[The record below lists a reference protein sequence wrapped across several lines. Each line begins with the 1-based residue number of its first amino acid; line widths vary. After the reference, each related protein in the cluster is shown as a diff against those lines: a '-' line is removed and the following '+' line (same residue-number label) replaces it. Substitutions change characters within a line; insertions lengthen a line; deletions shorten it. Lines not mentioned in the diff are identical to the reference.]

1 MTKKDKAIYEYG
13 VAQINRLR
21 DVLLSSKT
29 VTAEEFESILSVV
42 REEQT
47 ADVIERG
54 TLALE
59 KEKANRPVDKF
70 HYAKYR
76 RAGVDIFGASL
87 SYGLFMR
94 LFNTAITEHYG
105 ETAKEQKDKLNLI
118 MHEMTG
124 LGLSREKD
132 YQEEMKSD
140 PEKILADL
148 CGFIDC
154 MTADNFYWITIGAD
168 TKNNYTGAYTDI
180 FDVIREGVTALQNS
194 KGGTEENTQILHE
207 HIKQAAI
214 RLTGQEPPENDPPHI
229 KFRHGLLSLNEGY
242 AAVEGGSSDAPSE
255 NTGQEKALYQIDGQQ
270 TLEEFGT
277 ANKTEEPSEILN
289 VAGKRAIN
297 FPFPID
303 KINNNIW
310 RFTETTKNA
319 TFHVE
324 SKGSKKE
331 ALVIYNISFDD
342 LKDISISRKLTP
354 YDKRVCIAVG
364 ALYDAQNE
372 VMTLRQI
379 YRAMG
384 NVGAAGRTDLERI
397 KNSLAKM
404 RGAIINITNE
414 DEAKKLKSRA
424 EYVYNGS
431 ALPYEAVEA
440 RVNGRVVE
448 AAIKPLKEPPLLE
461 FAKKR
466 GQITTLPIK
475 VLDSPLSKTEQ
486 NMSLEDYI
494 IDRIVRIPNG
504 GQPKILYA
512 TIYKHLGISHKMQKQ
527 RTREKIAKLLDY
539 YESIKQ
545 IKGYSSAKDGV
556 MIIPKPKTEL

>member
-13 VAQINRLR
+13 IAQINRLR
-21 DVLLSSKT
+21 DVLLSSEA

-42 REEQT
+42 KEEQT
-47 ADVIERG
+47 ADIIERG

-168 TKNNYTGAYTDI
+168 TENNYAGAYTDI
-180 FDVIREGVTALQNS
+180 FDVIREGATALQNS
-194 KGGTEENTQILHE
+194 KGGTEANAQTLHE
-207 HIKQAAI
+207 HIKQAVI

-229 KFRHGLLSLNEGY
+229 KFRHGFLSLNEGY
-242 AAVEGGSSDAPSE
+242 AAVEGGSSGSPSE
-255 NTGQEKALYQIDGQQ
+255 NTDQGKSLYQIDGQQ

-277 ANKTEEPSEILN
+277 ANKAEEPSEILN
-289 VAGKRAIN
+289 VAGKRAYDFI
-297 FPFPID
+297 FPLD
-303 KINNNIW
+303 KLNNNIW
-310 RFTETTKNA
+310 RLPEKVIKA
-319 TFHVE
+319 DFHVE
-324 SKGSKKE
+324 KKGSTRE
-331 ALVIYNISFDD
+331 ALVLYTICFDD
-342 LKDISISRKLTP
+342 LKDISVSKALTP

-364 ALYDAQNE
+364 ALLNAENE

-384 NVGAAGRTDLERI
+384 NSGAAGKTDLERI
-397 KNSLAKM
+397 ESSLIKM
-404 RGAIINITNE
+404 RGARITIDNG
-414 DEAKKLKSRA
+414 DEATKLKSRSSFIY
-424 EYVYNGS
+424 EGS
-431 ALPYEAVEA
+431 VLPYESVK
-440 RVNGRVVE
+440 VKINGKTIE
-448 AAIKPLKEPPLLE
+448 TAIKPLREPPLLS
-461 FAKKR
+461 FAKARK
-466 GQITTLPIK
+466 QVIK
-475 VLDSPLSKTEQ
+475 LQLKAYESPLSKTEQ
-486 NMSLEDYI
+486 TILLEDYI
-494 IDRIVRIPNG
+494 IDRIAKISSG
-504 GQPKILYA
+504 KGQPKILYN
-512 TIYKHLGISHKMQKQ
+512 TVFEKLEITDKKQKQ
-527 RTREKIAKLLDY
+527 RAKAKAKALLEY
-539 YESIKQ
+539 YKNIELIKDFNETDDG
-545 IKGYSSAKDGV
+545 INISA
-556 MIIPKPKTEL
+556 